1 MVSRSLLTNTANF
14 YRVRAREDE
23 RYVAPRDA
31 LDGVLKAL
39 GFNTATDAAPIHNSP
54 QFIVLRTS
62 GTTGEPKLLR
72 HTMDFH
78 ESVVDNGIEALSRRG
93 LLAAPHTCLIAI
105 SRGRLSGG
113 FLFIYEVA
121 RRCGWS
127 VLLLGASDDPDDIAD
142 LCATHSVDTVFMA
155 PNNIGA
161 TFNRN
166 MAGRFDSVRDVL
178 YIGEVPSSSLTDRLH
193 RDFPNIRLRSFIYS
207 SNDTGPIGI
216 PTLNGSDT
224 TYEAPQNVLLEVETD
239 DADVTLNGSGQIL
252 VSVLGLE
259 DPKLIRYRIGDVG
272 VLTTNEE
279 GRQTIELLGRGD
291 ISVKFH
297 LDSIGGSVILYK
309 SVVVEFL
316 EACGVH
322 ADNDVIVRI
331 HNDNNHTVV
340 DINLISENSRDLAVL
355 EQQFNEDFPVQQLR
369 GRCRVFHI
377 TDEEAKVISPGK
389 RRFFIKS
396 SDNKGA
402 INES

>member
-1 MVSRSLLTNTANF
+1 M
-14 YRVRAREDE
+14 
-23 RYVAPRDA
+23 APRDVLDNA
-31 LDGVLKAL
+31 LKVLGINK
-39 GFNTATDAAPIHNSP
+39 ATDTTPIHNST
-54 QFIVLRTS
+54 QFIVIRTS

-78 ESVVDNGIEALSRRG
+78 ELVVDSGIEALSRRG
-93 LLAAPHTCLIAI
+93 QLTAHRTCLIAV

-127 VLLLGASDDPDDIAD
+127 ILLLGASDDPDDIAN
-142 LCATHSVDTVFMA
+142 LCAKFSVDTIFMA

-161 TFNRN
+161 TFNRS
-166 MAGRFDSVRDVL
+166 MKGRFDSVRDVL
-178 YIGEVPSSSLTDRLH
+178 YIGEVPSSSLADRLR
-193 RDFPNIRLRSFIYS
+193 RDFPNIMLSSFIYS

-239 DADVTLNGSGQIL
+239 DASVTMNGSGQIL

-272 VLTTNEE
+272 VLTTNDE

-316 EACGVH
+316 EECGVH

-331 HNDNNHTVV
+331 HNDDNHTVV
-340 DINLISENSRDLAVL
+340 DINLISEDSRDLAAL
-355 EQQFNEDFPVQQLR
+355 EQRFNKDFPVQQLR
-369 GRCRVFHI
+369 GRFRVSRI
-377 TDEEAKVISPGK
+377 SDEEAKVISPGK

-396 SDNKGA
+396 SDKIGA